1 MTLAFQLAEHKRKSQ
16 AINDFVIE
24 ATYVKDLAAQVLY
37 ADSKMVQTEVF
48 QGACDTLRD
57 LCEMLQASVIR
68 LQELIPLSS
77 ASGQE
82 KTHQRVKEA
91 SLDDPSLEAPS
102 LDLSLQDAS
111 FPLLTPPFA

>member
-1 MTLAFQLAEHKRKSQ
+1 MTLALQLAEHKRKSQ

-24 ATYVKDLAAQVLY
+24 ATYVKDLASQVLY
-37 ADSKMVQTEVF
+37 ADGKMVQTEGF

-57 LCEMLQASVIR
+57 LCEMLQASVTK

-77 ASGQE
+77 SSSQGERRETAQD
-82 KTHQRVKEA
+82 RL
-91 SLDDPSLEAPS
+91 LDDPSLESPS
-102 LDLSLQDAS
+102 LDPS

>member
-1 MTLAFQLAEHKRKSQ
+1 MTLALQLAEHKRKSQ

-37 ADSKMVQTEVF
+37 ADGKMVQTEGF
-48 QGACDTLRD
+48 QGACNTLRD
-57 LCEMLQASVIR
+57 LCDMLQASVIK

-77 ASGQE
+77 LSSQE
-82 KTHQRVKEA
+82 ARRETAQEA
-91 SLDDPSLEAPS
+91 SLDDP
-102 LDLSLQDAS
+102 S

>member
-57 LCEMLQASVIR
+57 LCETLQASVTR
-68 LQELIPLSS
+68 LQGLIPLSPVPS
-77 ASGQE
+77 QAETRETGQ
-82 KTHQRVKEA
+82 EA
-91 SLDDPSLEAPS
+91 SL
-102 LDLSLQDAS
+102 DAS